1 MAKVLRS
8 KNEEL
13 VEEKNKLSAI
23 MSNMA
28 DGVLLVDEEGRVL
41 IRNSAAM
48 DLLGLEE
55 ENFPE
60 RIPCLEG
67 IVQDARKSAAGG
79 RAELDNVSAGKVLN
93 VAYTPLRTERGE
105 LLGLVLILHDIT
117 QFRRLDQMK
126 TEFITNLSH
135 ELKTPLASI
144 KGLAELLKDGAM
156 HEAEGLRFLDSIE
169 REVERLTRLVK
180 DLLDLSKIEVGLVK
194 MECSSFNPADLMEEV
209 LIKLKGKFQ
218 PGRVSVAREFSSSAL
233 VYGDPDRVEQVLMNL
248 LDNAARYSPDG
259 STITLGLYE
268 KSDDMVFYV
277 SDQGPG
283 LQDED
288 LRRVFDRFYR
298 GAKPRS
304 RDNTETGLGL
314 SIARQ
319 IVENLGGRIWVENQ
333 NPGSRFSFTIPLS
346 ERTAS

>member
-1 MAKVLRS
+1 
-8 KNEEL
+8 
-13 VEEKNKLSAI
+13 
-23 MSNMA
+23 
-28 DGVLLVDEEGRVL
+28 
-41 IRNSAAM
+41 
-48 DLLGLEE
+48 
-55 ENFPE
+55 
-60 RIPCLEG
+60 
-67 IVQDARKSAAGG
+67 
-79 RAELDNVSAGKVLN
+79 
-93 VAYTPLRTERGE
+93 
-105 LLGLVLILHDIT
+105 
-117 QFRRLDQMK
+117 
-126 TEFITNLSH
+126 
-135 ELKTPLASI
+135 
-144 KGLAELLKDGAM
+144 
-156 HEAEGLRFLDSIE
+156 
-169 REVERLTRLVK
+169 
-180 DLLDLSKIEVGLVK
+180 

-304 RDNTETGLGL
+304 RDNTEAGLGL